1 VRRAAFAFVFITVA
15 LDMLA
20 LGVIVPVLPKLVL
33 QFEGGDTGNAATIYG
48 LFGTVFAAMQFLFAP
63 LLGALSDRYGRRP
76 LILLSNAALG
86 LDYFVMALAPSL
98 AWLFAGRVIAGI
110 CSASFSIPGAYVAD
124 VTPPERRAARFGAL
138 GAAFGLGFVI
148 GPAFGGFLGAWDPRL
163 PFWVAAVLSLANFLY
178 GLAVLPES
186 LPPARRAAFDWRR
199 ANPLG
204 ALGALRA
211 RPQVIGLAAALFL
224 AAIAHEVQPSLWV
237 LYTDHRYGWDART
250 VGLTLA
256 LVGVMSAFVGAVLT
270 GRAVASFGE
279 RPTLLAGTAC
289 GTLGFILYGIATS
302 GSVFAAAIPLVG
314 LLGVAGPAAQAIM
327 TSRMRADEQG
337 RLQGAL
343 SSLSGVAHM
352 IGPVLFTSVFALA
365 LRPDDRLAE
374 GAPFLL
380 AAVFLAASGGLAWR
394 VTWDPRPDPGTWEPD
409 SAATTE
415 RGSTEPVSAEPSS
428 EPLRRR

>member
-1 VRRAAFAFVFITVA
+1 VRRAAFAFVFVTVA

-33 QFEGGDTGNAATIYG
+33 EFEAGDTRNAAAIYG

-98 AWLFAGRVIAGI
+98 SWLFAGRVLAGI

-124 VTPPERRAARFGAL
+124 VTPPEQRAARFGAL

-148 GPAFGGFLGAWDPRL
+148 GPAFGGLLGEWDPRL

-178 GLAVLPES
+178 GLGVLPES
-186 LPPARRAAFDWRR
+186 LPPERRAALDWRR

-211 RPQVIGLAAALFL
+211 RPEVIGLAAALFL

-250 VGLTLA
+250 IGLTLA

-279 RPTLLAGTAC
+279 RPTLLAGTVC
-289 GTLGFILYGIATS
+289 GAFGFVLYGIAS
-302 GSVFAAAIPLVG
+302 NGSVFAAAIPLVG
-314 LLGVAGPAAQAIM
+314 LVGVAGPAAQAIM
-327 TSRMRADEQG
+327 TARMPADEQG

-343 SSLSGVAHM
+343 SSLTGVAHM
-352 IGPVLFTSVFALA
+352 IGPILFASVFALA
-365 LRPDDRLAE
+365 LRPGDHLPE

-394 VTWDPRPDPGTWEPD
+394 VTHVPSPDPGSWEPD
-409 SAATTE
+409 SSTTGSGSGSAPGSGP
-415 RGSTEPVSAEPSS
+415 GST
-428 EPLRRR
+428 PLRR

>member
-1 VRRAAFAFVFITVA
+1 VRRAAFAFVFVTVA

-33 QFEGGDTGNAATIYG
+33 EFEGGDSADAAAVYG
-48 LFGTVFAAMQFLFAP
+48 IFGTVFAAMQFLFAP

-76 LILLSNAALG
+76 LILISNAALG

-98 AWLFAGRVIAGI
+98 GWLFAGRVLAGI
-110 CSASFSIPGAYVAD
+110 CSASFSIPGAYIAD
-124 VTPPERRAARFGAL
+124 VTPPAQRAARFGAL
-138 GAAFGLGFVI
+138 GAAFGLGFVV
-148 GPAFGGFLGAWDPRL
+148 GPAFGGLLGEWDPRL
-163 PFWVAAVLSLANFLY
+163 PFWVAAVLSLANFSY
-178 GLAVLPES
+178 GVAVLPES
-186 LPPARRAAFDWRR
+186 LPPARRAPFDWRR

-204 ALGALRA
+204 AFGALGAHRE
-211 RPQVIGLAAALFL
+211 VVGLAAALFL

-237 LYTDHRYGWDART
+237 LYTNHRYGWDSRT

-256 LVGVMSAFVGAVLT
+256 LVGVMSAFVGAILT
-270 GRAVASFGE
+270 GRSVASFGE

-289 GTLGFILYGIATS
+289 GVVGFALYGLATG

-314 LLGVAGPAAQAIM
+314 LVGLAGPSAQGIM
-327 TSRMRADEQG
+327 TARMSPDEQG

-343 SSLSGVAHM
+343 ASLQGIAHM

-365 LRPDDRLAE
+365 LRPGAALPE

-380 AAVFLAASGGLAWR
+380 AAAFLAASGIIAWR
-394 VTWDPRPDPGTWEPD
+394 VTRPAEVWEPD
-409 SAATTE
+409 STGT
-415 RGSTEPVSAEPSS
+415 GSGSGAGSGS
-428 EPLRRR
+428 EPLTR

>member
-1 VRRAAFAFVFITVA
+1 VRRAAFAFVFVTVA

-33 QFEGGDTGNAATIYG
+33 EFEGGDSARAAAIFG
-48 LFGTVFAAMQFLFAP
+48 VFGTVFAAMQFLFAP

-76 LILLSNAALG
+76 IILLSNAALG
-86 LDYFVMALAPSL
+86 LDYLLMALAPSL
-98 AWLFAGRVIAGI
+98 SWLFVGRVLAGV

-124 VTPPERRAARFGAL
+124 VTPPAERAARFGAL
-138 GAAFGLGFVI
+138 GAAFGLGFVV
-148 GPAFGGFLGAWDPRL
+148 GPAFGGLLGQWDPRL
-163 PFWVAAVLSLANFLY
+163 PFWVAAVLSLANFFY
-178 GLAVLPES
+178 GIAVLPES
-186 LPPARRAAFDWRR
+186 LPPHRRSALDWRR

-204 ALGALRA
+204 ALRALRA
-211 RPQVIGLAAALFL
+211 HPEVIGLAAALFL
-224 AAIAHEVQPSLWV
+224 AAVAHEVQPSLWV
-237 LYTDHRYGWDART
+237 LYTDHRYQWDART

-279 RPTLLAGTAC
+279 RPTLLAGTAL
-289 GTLGFILYGIATS
+289 GTLGFVLYGIAAT

-314 LLGVAGPAAQAIM
+314 LFGVAGPAAQSLM
-327 TSRMRADEQG
+327 TTRVAADEQG

-343 SSLSGVAHM
+343 ASLTGIAHM

-365 LRPDDRLAE
+365 LRPANALPE

-380 AAVFLAASGGLAWR
+380 AAVFLGTSGVLAWQ
-394 VTWDPRPDPGTWEPD
+394 VTRAPG
-409 SAATTE
+409 
-415 RGSTEPVSAEPSS
+415 SAEPDTIGTGSGTGGGS
-428 EPLRRR
+428 EPLERR

>member
-1 VRRAAFAFVFITVA
+1 VRRAAFAFVFVTVA

-33 QFEGGDTGNAATIYG
+33 ESAVYG

-76 LILLSNAALG
+76 IILLSNAALG

-124 VTPPERRAARFGAL
+124 VTPPEQRAARFGAL
-138 GAAFGLGFVI
+138 GAAFGLGFVV
-148 GPAFGGFLGAWDPRL
+148 GPAFGGLLGAYDPRL

-186 LPPARRAAFDWRR
+186 LPRHRRSALDWRR

-204 ALGALRA
+204 ALAALSA
-211 RPQVIGLAAALFL
+211 HHAVIGLAAALFL

-237 LYTDHRYGWDART
+237 LYTDHRYHWDART
-250 VGLTLA
+250 VGITLA

-270 GRAVASFGE
+270 GRTVANLGE
-279 RPTLLAGTAC
+279 RPTLIGGTAC
-289 GTLGFILYGIATS
+289 GALGFAIYGLAPD
-302 GSVFAAAIPLVG
+302 GSIFAAAIPLVG
-314 LLGVAGPAAQAIM
+314 LVGVAGPAAQAIM
-327 TSRMRADEQG
+327 TARMGADEQG

-343 SSLSGVAHM
+343 SSLAGVAHM
-352 IGPVLFTSVFALA
+352 IGPVLFTSVFALS
-365 LRPDDRLAE
+365 LRPGSALPE
-374 GAPFLL
+374 GTAFLL
-380 AAVFLAASGGLAWR
+380 AAWFLAASGLLAAW
-394 VTWDPRPDPGTWEPD
+394 VTQPPRSIEPD
-409 SAATTE
+409 TLRDPDTL
-415 RGSTEPVSAEPSS
+415 GSGSGSGSGPPT
-428 EPLRRR
+428 R